1 MNSGP
6 FDNQKQIYHLNTILV
21 RYSDGYCTEHLATG
35 LVYNIGI
42 ILLQLH
48 KIYNRT
54 IDNDDW
60 MDMNNQQNFN
70 NRNNDVHITENSR
83 LKIGRNLMINRLKI
97 LNGQIN
103 YDWLNESLNLFKI
116 SCKAIFLNN
125 LAKKCNHVTICK

>member
-1 MNSGP
+1 MLSMLT
-6 FDNQKQIYHLNTILV
+6 KMIHKYTTRTQIYHLNTILV

-70 NRNNDVHITENSR
+70 NRNNYDHITENSR

-97 LNGQIN
+97 LNGQTN
-103 YDWLNESLNLFKI
+103 YDWLNESLNSLKI
-116 SCKAIFLNN
+116 RCKAMFLNN
-125 LAKKCNHVTICK
+125 